1 MIGRLWM
8 AAVAVFLVL
17 PLVVVAGV
25 SVNEK
30 QSLIFPPEGF
40 SLGWY
45 GQVFTNPEWRA
56 ALTYSLLLAGL
67 SAALAVLIA
76 LPLAW
81 FGWRWIAPWARVFQV
96 LGLAPDLGLVQ
107 RRRAQSRRGLSRRA

>member
-8 AAVAVFLVL
+8 AAVAVFLAL

-45 GQVFTNPEWRA
+45 GQVFTNPELAGRA
-56 ALTYSLLLAGL
+56 HLLAAAGRAVGGAGRARSRCRWPG
-67 SAALAVLIA
+67 SAGAGSR
-76 LPLAW
+76 PGRGSSRCS
-81 FGWRWIAPWARVFQV
+81 GWRR
-96 LGLAPDLGLVQ
+96 
-107 RRRAQSRRGLSRRA
+107 S